1 MTGVKIEEKTI
12 PSRPLPIAKPST
24 VIAAVEALLRYQ
36 PNSRNKAYRE
46 KLDDALEL
54 SRRVH
59 G

>member
-1 MTGVKIEEKTI
+1 MIARIEEKTI

-36 PNSRNKAYRE
+36 PNSRNKVYRE